1 MFNYED
7 YQFLDNIPVRS
18 KANLYEVIM
27 NSLQGAAKW
36 SREGF
41 KCFLIKY

>member
-7 YQFLDNIPVRS
+7 YQFLDNIPDRS

-27 NSLQGAAKW
+27 ISLQGALSGPMKGL
-36 SREGF
+36 SVF
-41 KCFLIKY
+41 